1 MNKTYRQG
9 QILRL
14 IRAHKIFTQE
24 RLTQEL
30 AAVVL
35 RRSRSPFPEIFAS
48 ICDE

>member
-14 IRAHKIFTQE
+14 IRAHKILTQE

-30 AAVVL
+30 AAVVSW
-35 RRSRSPFPEIFAS
+35 RNRSPFPETSAS